1 MNRLR
6 RFKGIAVLLC
16 LAGVLAALPAFAQT
30 TAGVLRGYVRDSN
43 GTPMAGVTVKA
54 VDDDSGIAWTA
65 VTGAD
70 GYYNLAVSPDPYTV
84 VATLNELVETRK
96 VIVILGQAQAL
107 DFTLAVKAEQQVVV
121 SATAPV
127 IDTQSNEIGT
137 NVNTQQLRDLP
148 QDNRNFLNFA
158 ALAPGMHL
166 STDPQRQEVS
176 SGANEAF
183 NANVFIDGQS
193 YKNDVL
199 LGGVVGQ
206 DASKGN
212 PFPQSAVQ
220 EFRVITQ
227 NFKAE
232 YEKSSSNVITAVTKS
247 GGNDFKGDAF
257 VEYQN
262 KDLVA
267 QDPCKIFDRCTGD
280 VIDPSYE
287 KPNYTR
293 WQAGVSIGG
302 PIMKDAVHFFAT
314 WELNQQNYDNT
325 VVVGSQIG
333 EVPQPVQDALRSQQ
347 GNFAAP
353 FTENLLFAKISLQAA
368 QSDVIDTSGFW
379 RKEKDIG
386 DFGDQRSYDS
396 STNTKQNIW
405 NAQIQNQW
413 LSTKFLSVSTAAYQS
428 YQWNPV
434 GINTSTPG
442 LDYEQALRT
451 GGADSSQNFHQKVF
465 SIREDFTV
473 LDLHGWGDHTV
484 KAGFVMNFD
493 TYDVQKALNSN
504 PVYSFHLD
512 PVNNIDYS
520 FPYQAL
526 YGFGDPNLNAKNN
539 QYGIY
544 LQDDWAVN
552 ARLTINIGLRW
563 DYETDGMDNHYVTPA
578 NVYQELSPFY
588 APSYFTDGTQRPAYS
603 KAFQPR
609 GGFTFDLTGKG
620 QTFVFGG
627 AGIYVDR
634 DYYNALLDERYRL
647 QYQVLN
653 FQFSSDGQPRD
664 NGQQTI
670 KWNDAYLTQAGLNSI
685 IASGNGPKPEAF
697 LINNGSGIPTTN
709 QFSAGIRQQFG
720 LWGFSAA
727 WAGAWSRNGFTYIWG
742 DIGGYCCQSPS
753 PDFQN
758 VLLSS
763 ATKKSQWTSVLLNV
777 QKQYTASSPWG
788 MTLAYTWGKAQANGG
803 DLFSLDYPTVQDYP
817 YHRTP
822 QDVRNSVVVSG
833 IVGIPWDMKA
843 TTLLNLNTG
852 TGYTIADCTA
862 GYGPGQCKIG
872 LNEGTQPGTIPF
884 LEWDLGLSKQF
895 FFNAQTYI
903 EARAQV
909 FNVTDH
915 KNYGCYDGFIPQPPG
930 TNANFG
936 TPSCLVTSPRRV
948 QFGLGFGF

>member
-6 RFKGIAVLLC
+6 RFKGIAVLLG

-43 GTPMAGVTVKA
+43 GAAMPGVTVKA

-84 VATLNELVETRK
+84 TATLNDLVETRK

-107 DFTLAVKAEQQVVV
+107 DFTLSVKAEQQVTV

-158 ALAPGMHL
+158 VLAPGMHL
-166 STDPQRQEVS
+166 STDPERQEVS
-176 SGANEAF
+176 SGANEGF

-267 QDPCKIFDRCTGD
+267 QDPCKIFDRCTGNR
-280 VIDPSYE
+280 IDPDYT

-314 WELNQQNYDNT
+314 WELNQQDYDNT
-325 VVVGSQIG
+325 VVVGSQIDQI
-333 EVPQPVQDALRSQQ
+333 PQPVQDALRNQQ
-347 GNFAAP
+347 GNFGAP
-353 FTENLLFAKISLQAA
+353 FTENLLFAKVSLQAA

-386 DFGDQRSYDS
+386 DFGDQRSFDS
-396 STNTKQNIW
+396 ATNTKQNIW
-405 NAQIQNQW
+405 NAQVQNQW

-428 YQWNPV
+428 YQWNPI
-434 GINTSTPG
+434 GINTGTPG

-465 SIREDFTV
+465 SVREDFTV

-484 KAGFVMNFD
+484 KAGFIMNFD
-493 TYDVQKALNSN
+493 TYDVQKAFNGN
-504 PVYSFHLD
+504 PVYSFHSSIR
-512 PVNNIDYS
+512 PTTS
-520 FPYQAL
+520 TTASRTRRCTAL
-526 YGFGDPNLNAKNN
+526 A
-539 QYGIY
+539 
-544 LQDDWAVN
+544 
-552 ARLTINIGLRW
+552 
-563 DYETDGMDNHYVTPA
+563 
-578 NVYQELSPFY
+578 
-588 APSYFTDGTQRPAYS
+588 
-603 KAFQPR
+603 
-609 GGFTFDLTGKG
+609 
-620 QTFVFGG
+620 
-627 AGIYVDR
+627 
-634 DYYNALLDERYRL
+634 
-647 QYQVLN
+647 
-653 FQFSSDGQPRD
+653 
-664 NGQQTI
+664 
-670 KWNDAYLTQAGLNSI
+670 
-685 IASGNGPKPEAF
+685 
-697 LINNGSGIPTTN
+697 IPTSTP
-709 QFSAGIRQQFG
+709 R
-720 LWGFSAA
+720 
-727 WAGAWSRNGFTYIWG
+727 T
-742 DIGGYCCQSPS
+742 
-753 PDFQN
+753 
-758 VLLSS
+758 
-763 ATKKSQWTSVLLNV
+763 TS
-777 QKQYTASSPWG
+777 TASTCRTTGPSTRVSRSTSG
-788 MTLAYTWGKAQANGG
+788 CAGTTR
-803 DLFSLDYPTVQDYP
+803 PTA
-817 YHRTP
+817 
-822 QDVRNSVVVSG
+822 
-833 IVGIPWDMKA
+833 W
-843 TTLLNLNTG
+843 TTT
-852 TGYTIADCTA
+852 T
-862 GYGPGQCKIG
+862 
-872 LNEGTQPGTIPF
+872 
-884 LEWDLGLSKQF
+884 
-895 FFNAQTYI
+895 
-903 EARAQV
+903 
-909 FNVTDH
+909 
-915 KNYGCYDGFIPQPPG
+915 
-930 TNANFG
+930 
-936 TPSCLVTSPRRV
+936 
-948 QFGLGFGF
+948 